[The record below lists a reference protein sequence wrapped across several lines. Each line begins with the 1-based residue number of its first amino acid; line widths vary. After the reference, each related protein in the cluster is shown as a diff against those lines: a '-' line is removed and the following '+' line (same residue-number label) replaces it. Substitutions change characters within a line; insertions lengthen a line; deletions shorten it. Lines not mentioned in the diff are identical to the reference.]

1 MRGFTLLE
9 TVVTIALMSAALL
22 ALSSVIVFF
31 YRTNASILE
40 QSGAISSA
48 RRGIEK
54 AMKDLREAT
63 ISEEGA
69 YPVVSAGPNT
79 ITFYADIDV
88 DSLVERIRYEF
99 VDEVL
104 TRYTLQPTGN
114 PLTYSGAETSEIISD
129 NVRNDIFG
137 ENVFKYF
144 GVDGAELSSTPAPVD
159 IKFITGTI
167 IVNVNPARAPEEFT
181 LTSSATLRNVRVE

>member
-1 MRGFTLLE
+1 ME
-9 TVVTIALMSAALL
+9 TVVTIALMSVALL

-31 YRTNASILE
+31 YRTNANVLE

-48 RRGIEK
+48 RRGIER

-79 ITFYADIDV
+79 ITFYADINT

-114 PLTYSGAETSEIISD
+114 PLTYSGSEVSEIISD
-129 NVRNDIFG
+129 NVRNNFFG
-137 ENVFKYF
+137 TNIFKYF
-144 GVDGAELSSTPAPVD
+144 DVNGAELSSTPSPVD
-159 IKFITGTI
+159 ITFVTATI
-167 IVNVNPARAPEEFT
+167 IVNINPARAPEEFT

>member
-1 MRGFTLLE
+1 ME
-9 TVVTIALMSAALL
+9 TVVTIALMSVALL

-31 YRTNASILE
+31 YRTNANVLE

-69 YPVVSAGPNT
+69 FPVVSAGPNT

-114 PLTYSGAETSEIISD
+114 PLAYSGVETSEIISD
-129 NVRNDIFG
+129 NVRNDVFG

-144 GVDGAELSSTPAPVD
+144 DVNGAELSDTPAPVD
-159 IKFITGTI
+159 IKFVTATI
-167 IVNVNPARAPEEFT
+167 IVNINPTRAPEEFT